1 MRFPFTL
8 WRYIAFEIWRV
19 VLITALVLVCVV
31 SFAAVVKFLGE
42 GKLGPV
48 DALRFMLVIAVP
60 MMHYTLPFAA
70 GFGATLAYHRM
81 TADGEI
87 LAAHAGGIG
96 HRSVL
101 MPAVLAALVLGAGL
115 AYLNQRTIPHMLRSS
130 QRMVTENIAEIVRAS
145 IESSQSVSFD
155 SFLLHADG
163 VKAFG
168 PDSSSG
174 ASERMLLTGVVA
186 VEFDR
191 KGQIRSEATAARAWL
206 WVFPP
211 GSGAPIAGA
220 SPAVGHVRMRL
231 EEGIGVSGGQL
242 VRFSELAPDPWLLPD
257 SFRNDPKFYSNAE
270 MRRLRE
276 RPEEMS
282 GVEQRRVRLA
292 QRLAERQSMGE
303 VRESLRNAGRVRLM
317 DQSGQAV
324 IVHGSDIRM
333 TPERRWAI
341 VARAPG
347 QPVEVDRYLPDGT
360 LAHYAAQSA
369 EFASV
374 ASEGEG
380 LTELSI
386 RLVMTEVSAPGAPT
400 ALGPGVGVSGDRA
413 QLAIAPLYAAGRPLD
428 SLIGLTSGELL
439 ALASPYVDRSRPD
452 EFVLETARDLSREL
466 AELER
471 EILSKLQE
479 RWAMSAACLV
489 MAVAGAVTA
498 MRLGGALPLTV
509 YLWSFFP
516 ALAGV
521 ITIMAGQQMTH
532 DHGAIGLIVLWGGVG
547 VLVVYTLIS
556 YLHVARH

>member
-155 SFLLHADG
+155 NFLLHADG

-168 PDSSSG
+168 PDASSG

-211 GSGAPIAGA
+211 GS
-220 SPAVGHVRMRL
+220 PALRARAFHPGSGYVRMRL
-231 EEGIGVSGGQL
+231 EEGDGL
-242 VRFSELAPDPWLLPD
+242 
-257 SFRNDPKFYSNAE
+257 FR
-270 MRRLRE
+270 R
-276 RPEEMS
+276 
-282 GVEQRRVRLA
+282 
-292 QRLAERQSMGE
+292 
-303 VRESLRNAGRVRLM
+303 
-317 DQSGQAV
+317 
-324 IVHGSDIRM
+324 
-333 TPERRWAI
+333 
-341 VARAPG
+341 
-347 QPVEVDRYLPDGT
+347 
-360 LAHYAAQSA
+360 
-369 EFASV
+369 
-374 ASEGEG
+374 
-380 LTELSI
+380 
-386 RLVMTEVSAPGAPT
+386 T
-400 ALGPGVGVSGDRA
+400 A
-413 QLAIAPLYAAGRPLD
+413 RPL
-428 SLIGLTSGELL
+428 
-439 ALASPYVDRSRPD
+439 
-452 EFVLETARDLSREL
+452 
-466 AELER
+466 
-471 EILSKLQE
+471 Q
-479 RWAMSAACLV
+479 
-489 MAVAGAVTA
+489 
-498 MRLGGALPLTV
+498 
-509 YLWSFFP
+509 
-516 ALAGV
+516 
-521 ITIMAGQQMTH
+521 
-532 DHGAIGLIVLWGGVG
+532 
-547 VLVVYTLIS
+547 
-556 YLHVARH
+556 

>member
-87 LAAHAGGIG
+87 TAAHASGIG

-155 SFLLHADG
+155 NFLLHADG

-168 PDSSSG
+168 PDTASG

-211 GSGAPIAGA
+211 GRGAPIAGV

-270 MRRLRE
+270 MKRLRE
-276 RPEEMS
+276 RPEEMG

-292 QRLAERQSMGE
+292 QRLAERESMGE
-303 VRESLRNAGRVRLM
+303 VRESLRNAGRVRLV

-324 IVHGSDIRM
+324 IVHGSDIRL

-341 VARAPG
+341 LPRAPG

-360 LAHYAAQSA
+360 LAHYAARSA

-380 LTELSI
+380 VTELSI

-400 ALGPGVGVSGDRA
+400 ALGPGVGVSGDRE

-428 SLIGLTSGELL
+428 ALIGRTSIELL

-452 EFVLETARDLSREL
+452 EFVLETTEDLAREL
-466 AELER
+466 RELER

-498 MRLGGALPLTV
+498 MRLGAALPLTV

-547 VLVVYTLIS
+547 VLVVYTLVS

>member
-1 MRFPFTL
+1 MRFPLTL

-155 SFLLHADG
+155 NFLLHADG

-168 PDSSSG
+168 PDASSG

-211 GSGAPIAGA
+211 GRGAPIAGA

-270 MRRLRE
+270 MKRLRE
-276 RPEEMS
+276 RPEEMG

-292 QRLAERQSMGE
+292 QRLAERESMGE

-324 IVHGSDIRM
+324 IVHGSDIRL

-341 VARAPG
+341 LPRASG

-360 LAHYAAQSA
+360 LAHYTARSA

-428 SLIGLTSGELL
+428 ALIGRTSSELL

-452 EFVLETARDLSREL
+452 EFVLETTEDLAREL
-466 AELER
+466 RELER

-532 DHGAIGLIVLWGGVG
+532 DHGAIGLVVLWGGVG
-547 VLVVYTLIS
+547 VLVVYTLVS

>member
-1 MRFPFTL
+1 
-8 WRYIAFEIWRV
+8 
-19 VLITALVLVCVV
+19 
-31 SFAAVVKFLGE
+31 
-42 GKLGPV
+42 
-48 DALRFMLVIAVP
+48 
-60 MMHYTLPFAA
+60 
-70 GFGATLAYHRM
+70 
-81 TADGEI
+81 
-87 LAAHAGGIG
+87 
-96 HRSVL
+96 
-101 MPAVLAALVLGAGL
+101 
-115 AYLNQRTIPHMLRSS
+115 
-130 QRMVTENIAEIVRAS
+130 
-145 IESSQSVSFD
+145 
-155 SFLLHADG
+155 
-163 VKAFG
+163 
-168 PDSSSG
+168 
-174 ASERMLLTGVVA
+174 
-186 VEFDR
+186 
-191 KGQIRSEATAARAWL
+191 
-206 WVFPP
+206 
-211 GSGAPIAGA
+211 
-220 SPAVGHVRMRL
+220 VRMRL

-292 QRLAERQSMGE
+292 QRLAERESMGE

-324 IVHGSDIRM
+324 IVHGSDIRL

-341 VARAPG
+341 LPRASG

-360 LAHYAAQSA
+360 LAHYAAKSA

-428 SLIGLTSGELL
+428 ALIGRTSAELL

-452 EFVLETARDLSREL
+452 EFVLETTEDLAREL
-466 AELER
+466 RELER

-547 VLVVYTLIS
+547 VLVVYTLVS

>member
-155 SFLLHADG
+155 NFLLHADG

-191 KGQIRSEATAARAWL
+191 RGQIRSEATAARAWL

-211 GSGAPIAGA
+211 GRGAPIAGA

-270 MRRLRE
+270 MKRLRE
-276 RPEEMS
+276 RPEEMG

-292 QRLAERQSMGE
+292 QRLAERESMGE

-324 IVHGSDIRM
+324 IVHGSDIRL

-341 VARAPG
+341 LPRASG

-360 LAHYAAQSA
+360 LAHYAAKSA

-400 ALGPGVGVSGDRA
+400 ALGPGVGVSGDRE

-428 SLIGLTSGELL
+428 ALIGRTSIELL

-452 EFVLETARDLSREL
+452 EFVLETTEDLAREL
-466 AELER
+466 RELER

-547 VLVVYTLIS
+547 VLVVYTLVS